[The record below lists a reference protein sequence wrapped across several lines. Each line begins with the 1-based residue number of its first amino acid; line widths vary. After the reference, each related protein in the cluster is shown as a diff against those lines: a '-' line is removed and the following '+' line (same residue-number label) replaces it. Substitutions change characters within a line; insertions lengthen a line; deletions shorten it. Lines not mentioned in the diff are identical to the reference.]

1 MNRLAPS
8 ATLTDDG
15 IVAVLRADRAD
26 RYLPVVEVLAEE
38 GVRNIE
44 LTLTTPGTI
53 DTIASIA
60 NAVPQAEIGVGTVLR
75 DADAI
80 RAIDAGARFL
90 VTPNTGSSV
99 IDVAVSRGIAIY
111 AGAMTPSEAFRNWDA
126 GVTGVKIFPASTVG
140 ASFVSHLHG
149 PFPDMQVMPS
159 GGVALDDIEDWIRAG
174 SIGVSLG
181 GPLLGDALKGG
192 SLDALRTRAQ
202 AAIAA
207 VAAARESA

>member
-15 IVAVLRADRAD
+15 IVAVLRADSAD

-53 DTIASIA
+53 DALAAIAA
-60 NAVPQAEIGVGTVLR
+60 AVPHAEIGVGTVLR
-75 DADAI
+75 DADAT
-80 RAIDAGARFL
+80 RAIDAGATFL
-90 VTPNTGSSV
+90 VTPNTGSTV
-99 IDVAVSRGIAIY
+99 IDVAVARQVAIY
-111 AGAMTPSEAFRNWDA
+111 AGAMTPSEAFTNWDA

-159 GGVALDDIEDWIRAG
+159 GGVALEDIESWIRAG
-174 SIGVSLG
+174 AIGVSLG

-192 SLDALRTRAQ
+192 SLDELRTRART
-202 AAIAA
+202 AVAA